1 MAPHNLIMICTVSA
15 LYKNVAMQPPD
26 PLTKGVIGSGF
37 SFDLS
42 EIFMNMSQ
50 TYSIWL
56 NTRLGVAGYATP
68 LLHSYMHKNGCYD
81 IAHE

>member
-15 LYKNVAMQPPD
+15 LYKNFAMQPPD

-56 NTRLGVAGYATP
+56 NTQIGCSGIRYTFAALLYA
-68 LLHSYMHKNGCYD
+68 
-81 IAHE
+81 